1 MLDKLK
7 QNKIWLTVIAFG
19 IIIVI
24 ILLMMLNQQKQ
35 NSPAAQESSYSSSV
49 KASSSSAVDQDKA
62 NEKAYAKKAATMK
75 GHVLYMGDN
84 SYFTSWTEQNFK
96 DWAKKYS
103 ELSDV
108 EKHNH
113 LEESFGTK
121 EKIVNDKNS
130 FQNPLDEWYKQIV
143 ENGVPTNYFSTVK
156 AFNKKYSGINP
167 DDIIK

>member
-75 GHVLYMGDN
+75 GHVLDGFITSWSKDDFRKWAKEYSSLSDSDKHRVKSNLGTSKTFANNEIAIDYLSN
-84 SYFTSWTEQNFK
+84 YADSVNQNDFESISYF
-96 DWAKKYS
+96 D
-103 ELSDV
+103 
-108 EKHNH
+108 
-113 LEESFGTK
+113 
-121 EKIVNDKNS
+121 
-130 FQNPLDEWYKQIV
+130 
-143 ENGVPTNYFSTVK
+143 TVK
-156 AFNKKYSGINP
+156 EFNKKHPAINP
-167 DDIIK
+167 DDLK